1 MEDLINEQILEN
13 IYERYEIYKVTLDVV
28 FEDLNGRVQNVPD
41 YEDEVIKYAI
51 RERSCFAD
59 QDLKLVRHNN
69 MSYFPTLEYAQEA
82 LSEIVHQKFEEQAQ
96 WLHQHG
102 NTST

>member
-41 YEDEVIKYAI
+41 YEDEAK
-51 RERSCFAD
+51 ENGFD
-59 QDLKLVRHNN
+59 
-69 MSYFPTLEYAQEA
+69 EWQE
-82 LSEIVHQKFEEQAQ
+82 EDFK
-96 WLHQHG
+96 
-102 NTST
+102 ND

>member
-13 IYERYEIYKVTLDVV
+13 IYERYEIYKATLDVV

-69 MSYFPTLEYAQEA
+69 MSYFPTLEDAQEA

-102 NTST
+102 NTSS

>member
-1 MEDLINEQILEN
+1 MEDLINEEILEN
-13 IYERYEIYKVTLDVV
+13 IYEGYEIYKVTLD
-28 FEDLNGRVQNVPD
+28 DNV
-41 YEDEVIKYAI
+41 EIVIKYAI

-69 MSYFPTLEYAQEA
+69 MSFFSTLEDAQKA

-96 WLHQHG
+96 
-102 NTST
+102 

>member
-51 RERSCFAD
+51 RERSWFAD

-69 MSYFPTLEYAQEA
+69 MSYFPTLEDAQEA

-96 WLHQHG
+96 
-102 NTST
+102 

>member
-1 MEDLINEQILEN
+1 MEDLINEEILEN
-13 IYERYEIYKVTLDVV
+13 IHEGYEIYKVTLD
-28 FEDLNGRVQNVPD
+28 DNV
-41 YEDEVIKYAI
+41 EIVIKYAI

-69 MSYFPTLEYAQEA
+69 MSFFHTLKDAEKA

-96 WLHQHG
+96 
-102 NTST
+102 

>member
-1 MEDLINEQILEN
+1 MEDLINEEILEN
-13 IYERYEIYKVTLDVV
+13 IHDGYEIYKMTIDDGIETSSRYV
-28 FEDLNGRVQNVPD
+28 
-41 YEDEVIKYAI
+41 I

-69 MSYFPTLEYAQEA
+69 MSFFSTLEDAQQA
-82 LSEIVHQKFEEQAQ
+82 LSEIVHQRFEEQSQ
-96 WLHQHG
+96 WLQKHG

>member
-28 FEDLNGRVQNVPD
+28 FEDLNGRVQNVHD

-51 RERSCFAD
+51 RDRSCFAD

-69 MSYFPTLEYAQEA
+69 MSYFPTLEDAQEA

>member
-13 IYERYEIYKVTLDVV
+13 IHEGYEIYKVTLD
-28 FEDLNGRVQNVPD
+28 DNV
-41 YEDEVIKYAI
+41 EIVIKYAI

-69 MSYFPTLEYAQEA
+69 MSFFPTLEDAQQA
-82 LSEIVHQKFEEQAQ
+82 LSEIVHQNFEEQAQ
-96 WLHQHG
+96 
-102 NTST
+102 

>member
-28 FEDLNGRVQNVPD
+28 FEDLNGRVQNVAD

-59 QDLKLVRHNN
+59 QDSKLVRHND
-69 MSYFPTLEYAQEA
+69 MSFFPTLEDAEKA
-82 LSEIVHQKFEEQAQ
+82 LSEIVHQRFEEQAQ
-96 WLHQHG
+96 WLHQLG

>member
-13 IYERYEIYKVTLDVV
+13 IHEGYEIYKVTL
-28 FEDLNGRVQNVPD
+28 EDNVGI
-41 YEDEVIKYAI
+41 YTKYSI

-69 MSYFPTLEYAQEA
+69 MSFFPTLEDAEKA
-82 LSEIVHQKFEEQAQ
+82 LSEIVQKRFEEQAQ
-96 WLHQHG
+96 
-102 NTST
+102 